1 MAISK
6 EKKAQLVGEY
16 QRLLERSQG
25 LVLTSYSGLTMKELE
40 GLRRRL
46 REVGGEFHIVKN
58 SLIDRA
64 ASQQGLK
71 LPAEA
76 LRGTTAVGF
85 AGEDVPQVIKAIVE
99 LSRETEAL
107 RLKAGVIQGELFSA
121 AQVERLADLPP
132 LPVLRA
138 QLLGV
143 LAAPGSRVVGA
154 LAGGVRQ
161 LMNVLKAHSESEA
174 APVAG

>member
-1 MAISK
+1 VAISK
-6 EKKAQLVGEY
+6 KRKTELVGEY
-16 QRLLERSQG
+16 QHLVERSQG

-40 GLRRRL
+40 ALRRRL

-58 SLIDRA
+58 SLMDRA
-64 ASQQGLK
+64 AKAAGLT

-76 LRGTTAVGF
+76 MRGTTAVGF
-85 AGEDVPQVIKAIVE
+85 ASDDVPQVIKAIVE
-99 LSRETEAL
+99 MSRESEAL
-107 RLKAGVIQGELFSA
+107 RLKAGVIQGEIFSA

-143 LAAPGSRVVGA
+143 LAAPGSRIVGA
-154 LAGGVRQ
+154 LAGAMRQ
-161 LMNVLKAHSESEA
+161 VIQVLKAHSESEA
-174 APVAG
+174 APAVG

>member
-6 EKKAQLVGEY
+6 QRKEEMVQEY

-25 LVLTSYSGLTMKELE
+25 IVLTSYSGLTMKELE

-64 ASQQGLK
+64 AKGLGVP
-71 LPAEA
+71 LPPDAM
-76 LRGTTAVGF
+76 RGTTAVGF

-99 LSRETEAL
+99 LSRESEAL
-107 RLKAGVIQGELFSA
+107 RLKGGVIQGELFSA
-121 AQVERLADLPP
+121 SQVERLADLPP
-132 LPVLRA
+132 LPVLQS

-143 LAAPGSRVVGA
+143 LAAPGGRIAGA
-154 LAGGVRQ
+154 LAGAVRQ
-161 LMNVLKAHSESEA
+161 LVSVLKAHSESEA
-174 APVAG
+174 APASG